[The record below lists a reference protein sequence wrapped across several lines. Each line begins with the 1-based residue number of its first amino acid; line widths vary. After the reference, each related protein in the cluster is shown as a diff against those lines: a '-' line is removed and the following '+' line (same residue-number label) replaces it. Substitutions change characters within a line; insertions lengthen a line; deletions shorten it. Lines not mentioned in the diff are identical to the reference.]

1 MRWDICYE
9 REDLMHQTL
18 TLRVIG
24 YVASLLLTLAAFF
37 VVAYPDA
44 LHLQT
49 QTTILFI
56 LIFASLQAFVQSV
69 CFLHILNE
77 KKPRWNLFIF
87 VSTISIIVTI
97 ITFSIWIMNH
107 LNYNMMP

>member
-1 MRWDICYE
+1 MNK
-9 REDLMHQTL
+9 HGAL

-24 YVASLLLTLAAFF
+24 YAASLLLTLATFLI
-37 VVAYPDA
+37 VAYPDA

-49 QTTILFI
+49 QTIIFFI
-56 LIFASLQAFVQSV
+56 LIFAILQACVQLV
-69 CFLHILNE
+69 CFLHILSE

-87 VSTISIIVTI
+87 ASTVSIIFI
-97 ITFSIWIMNH
+97 IVAFSIWVMDH

>member
-1 MRWDICYE
+1 
-9 REDLMHQTL
+9 MHETL

-24 YVASLLLTLAAFF
+24 YVASLLLTLASFW
-37 VVAYPDA
+37 VVAYPEA

-56 LIFASLQAFVQSV
+56 LIFAGLQAFVQSV

-87 VSTISIIVTI
+87 ASTISIIVI
-97 ITFSIWIMNH
+97 IVSFSIWVMNH